1 MRKSCVAVSFLAL
14 LLLTF
19 MTACG
24 GGSAPISVAIA
35 QPGATSIPA
44 GSAAVTLTANV
55 AHDSKSGGV
64 SWSLAP
70 VSGCGVLSNTS
81 TTSATYTPPANT
93 ITADCTAT
101 ITAASVDDSTKTTT
115 LVLTMKAITVSVAS
129 SAGSTT
135 TFGSGAAAVTLTATL
150 NNEATGSTDSV
161 TWNLVASGS
170 QPGVTRRGTRSARP
184 AVVSETC
191 GTLVP
196 SDSNP
201 LVATYTPPAAVPGT
215 GCTATITAASK
226 ANGNLST
233 KAYTVNAIVLAIT
246 SPTAPVTEYAD
257 KGAISLTSTITN
269 DGASAGVTWALAA
282 GSCGTLVQSG
292 TSALYT
298 PPASPAAQCGAVAT
312 VSSVTDPSKTLTA
325 PAITINPNIT
335 VAFNPAPPTA
345 MSEGSRLSITVSI
358 ANDLSTG
365 GVNWTVN
372 PATGCGSLSS
382 AALNGVTYTAGP
394 ALTGNCTAVIKA
406 TSVTDS
412 LQSVSAS
419 IAITATGVSITSPT
433 SAQQVA
439 NSAVVPLT
447 ATISDDGSGGG
458 ISWAI
463 APPAGCGILS
473 STSGAAINYTAPAEA
488 NLPKACTA
496 MITASSTYDSTK
508 TAGPVSI
515 TANPIAIS
523 AITSPGITFPATV
536 GQASQALALTASV
549 SYDPAPNIGW
559 NIVPNDNSCGSL
571 GSSVMNGNSSTAPF
585 LPPSTVTSKCTAT
598 ISAIDAADT
607 SKSSSAQ
614 ITVVPLTVTITTP
627 ATSPVSVNEGS
638 TQPLVA
644 TVLGDVA
651 NAGITWALNP
661 TTCGTL
667 STTAAVSS
675 GTSVTFTAP
684 APTVAACSV
693 TATATSVSDHTKTAN
708 VTLNVVPPAISVSFT
723 NPGPWNMD
731 ASNSNGNSTIQVG
744 AAVTNDIGNQGV
756 NWQSNNSCAT
766 LTPSGTGN
774 LSLTI
779 TAVQDSTLN
788 TGTNCTMTVTA
799 VSAADSTKNA
809 QTTLTVTPISV
820 NITPGGNQSYS
831 QGAGNVNFTA
841 VANNDAL
848 GYPATGAS
856 GVTWSLSNTNGCGSL
871 SNNTTTSVTYV
882 VPTSV
887 SSTCTT
893 QLVATSVAD
902 GTKSNFDTISVYPP
916 GPALTID
923 PTQGGNKSQYYGVQN
938 QGFQLSLNVNGGTP
952 PYTFTTASG
961 AIPPGMSYS
970 SSTASYASNSL
981 VGAPTAS
988 GAYTFTVKVTDAANN
1003 TATSP
1008 SVSLNV
1014 NAGPNHQHDSYLN
1027 GRYVCLTKGYEDAT
1041 QTTAAFPWTAL
1052 ASVPMTGT
1060 STFTGG
1066 ISDLVTGGGS
1076 YPGILAS
1083 TTETGTVNI
1092 GSDNHGIMTL
1102 TTSGTGAS
1110 LTTTWAVRLNNLA
1123 GPTATEVHG
1132 IEIDDVGTSPSTQHA
1147 EVSCYLATAS
1157 AFTSTTVNGH
1167 SFAFG
1172 IGGVGN
1178 NGSKT
1183 SVGMI
1188 SFTSGGA
1195 ASGVADTLKNDGT
1208 YSNSTISG
1216 SIASGPDATTGRMKV
1231 TLGKSGTIT
1240 DDLIVYLIDT
1250 NRAVAV
1256 LVGDP
1261 SVGTDGMQSGNMRTQ
1276 KQTTYSN
1283 ANFNGP
1289 FVAYYHST
1297 EYSSGSVIDYNSSL
1311 IQGKGDGSTGV
1322 TINVNYQDQA
1332 NVTSSG
1338 NGSGSLTG
1346 GVLAPPMSVPLTVG
1360 SNGRAV
1366 YQPTGNTA
1374 FTSIY
1379 FYLYDNNS
1387 AFIMD
1392 GTEGLG
1398 VGWVDP
1404 QTATTSTNPAGSYL
1418 MYDLPASDP
1427 NTDDNQNQLTLSG
1440 GTITGT
1446 GDSAN
1451 QNWFEWNQ
1459 PINQGGG
1466 TLTYT
1471 GPTTFDLLSIGNSGK
1486 PTDCILITAV
1496 KAACISADDNPN
1508 INIMVQ

>member
-1 MRKSCVAVSFLAL
+1 
-14 LLLTF
+14 

-24 GGSAPISVAIA
+24 GGSAPIAVTIA
-35 QPGATSIPA
+35 QPGSTSIPA
-44 GSAAVTLTANV
+44 GSAGVTLTANV

-70 VSGCGVLSNTS
+70 ASGCGALSNTS
-81 TTSATYTPPANT
+81 TASATYTPPANT

-101 ITAASVDDSTKTTT
+101 ITATSVDDSTKTTT
-115 LVLTMKAITVSVAS
+115 LVLTMKAITVSVSS

-135 TFGSGAAAVTLTATL
+135 TFGSGAPAVTLTATL

-161 TWNLVASGS
+161 TWNLAASGG
-170 QPGVTRRGTRSARP
+170 PTVTRRGARSARP
-184 AVVSETC
+184 AVIAPTC

-196 SDSNP
+196 SESNP
-201 LVATYTPPAAVPGT
+201 LVAIYTPPTTVYGT
-215 GCTATITAASK
+215 SCTATITATSK

-257 KGAISLTSTITN
+257 KGAIGLTSTITN
-269 DGASAGVTWALAA
+269 DGASAGVTWALTA

-292 TSALYT
+292 TSATYT
-298 PPASPAAQCGAVAT
+298 PPAAPAAQCGAVAT

-325 PAITINPNIT
+325 PAITVNPNIT

-412 LQSVSAS
+412 LQSVSAG

-463 APPAGCGILS
+463 TPLTGCGILS
-473 STSGAAINYTAPAEA
+473 STSGTAINYTAPAEA

-496 MITASSTYDSTK
+496 SITASSTYDSTK
-508 TAGPVSI
+508 KAGPVSI
-515 TANPIAIS
+515 TANPIAMS

-549 SYDPAPNIGW
+549 SYDPVPNIGW

-571 GSSVMNGNSSTAPF
+571 GSGVMNGNSSTAPF
-585 LPPSTVTSKCTAT
+585 LPPPTVTSKCTAT
-598 ISAIDAADT
+598 ISAIDVADT
-607 SKSSSAQ
+607 SKFTSVQ
-614 ITVVPLTVTITTP
+614 ISVVPLTVTITTP
-627 ATSPVSVNEGS
+627 ATSPVSVSEGS

-651 NAGITWALNP
+651 NAGVAWALNSN
-661 TTCGTL
+661 TCGTL
-667 STTAAVSS
+667 STTTPVAS
-675 GTSVTFTAP
+675 GTPVTFTAP
-684 APTVAACSV
+684 APPVAACTV

-708 VTLNVVPPAISVSFT
+708 VTLNVVPPVISVGFA

-731 ASNSNGNSTIQVG
+731 ASNNNGNSTIQVG
-744 AAVTNDIGNQGV
+744 AVVTNDIGNQGV
-756 NWQSNNSCAT
+756 NWQSNSSCAT

-774 LSLTI
+774 LTLTI

-788 TGTNCTMTVTA
+788 TGTNCTMTITA
-799 VSAADSTKNA
+799 VSVADSTKNA

-820 NITPGGNQSYS
+820 NISPGGSQSYS

-848 GYPATGAS
+848 GYPATGSS
-856 GVTWSLSNTNGCGSL
+856 GVTWSLSNTNGCGTL
-871 SNNTTTSVTYV
+871 SNNTSTAVTYV

-887 SSTCTT
+887 SSTCQT
-893 QLVATSVAD
+893 QLVATAVAD

-916 GPALTID
+916 GPGLTID
-923 PTQGGNKSQYYGVQN
+923 PTQGGQNGGFYGLVN
-938 QGFQLSLNVNGGTP
+938 QPFQIWMNAQGGTP

-961 AIPPGMSYS
+961 AIPSGMSYS

-981 VGAPTAS
+981 VGVPTKS
-988 GAYTFTVKVTDAANN
+988 GTYTFTVKVTDSANN

-1008 SVSLNV
+1008 SVTLTV

-1092 GSDNHGIMTL
+1092 GSDNHGTMTL

-1110 LTTTWAVRLNNLA
+1110 LTTTWAVMLNNLA
-1123 GPTATEVHG
+1123 GPVASEVHG

-1147 EVSCYLATAS
+1147 EVSCYLATTS
-1157 AFTSTTVNGH
+1157 AFTSSTVNGH

-1172 IGGVGN
+1172 MGGIGN

-1183 SVGMI
+1183 TVGQI
-1188 SFTSGGA
+1188 AFTSGGA
-1195 ASGVADTLKNDGT
+1195 ASGVVDTLKNDGT
-1208 YSNSTISG
+1208 ESNTTITG

-1240 DDLIVYLIDT
+1240 DDLIVYLIDA

-1261 SVGTDGMQSGNMRTQ
+1261 SVGTDGMQSGNLRKQ

-1283 ANFNGP
+1283 SNFIGP

-1311 IQGKGDGSTGV
+1311 IQGTGDGSTGV

-1338 NGSGSLTG
+1338 NGSGNLTG
-1346 GVLAPPMSVPLTVG
+1346 GVLTTPMSVPLTVS
-1360 SNGRAV
+1360 SNGRAS
-1366 YQPTGNTA
+1366 YTPTGNTA
-1374 FTSIY
+1374 VTSIY
-1379 FYLYDNNS
+1379 FYLYDTNS

-1398 VGWVDP
+1398 VGWVEP

-1427 NTDDNQNQLTLSG
+1427 NADDKQNLLTLSG
-1440 GTITGT
+1440 GTVTGS
-1446 GDSAN
+1446 GDTAN
-1451 QNWFEWNQ
+1451 QNWFQWNA
-1459 PINQGGG
+1459 PINQGSG

-1471 GPTTFDLLSIGNSGK
+1471 GPTTYGLVSIGNAGDAI
-1486 PTDCILITAV
+1486 DCIMISATKTV
-1496 KAACISADDNPN
+1496 CISGDNSPN
-1508 INIMVQ
+1508 INILMQ